1 MDSYTDPPEGQRGR
15 RDFSIALVFLFLS
28 LVLLY
33 LPDSAQ
39 TRMAD
44 ALRGSVLRPFVAVQE
59 TLAGARS
66 RSGDIATLQASLDSL
81 TAVVAAQA
89 SLLEE
94 NRRLRELLGLKD
106 RVPGT
111 FVYANVI
118 RPGTAGSESVF
129 LLDVGSEDGVAPGD
143 PVLMRSGRI
152 GLVGVVREV
161 GRTGSIGLDWSHPD
175 FRASATTVDGR
186 TSGLVEPRPGEFR
199 GGERLLLNAIPY
211 YEPLDPGTLITTSG
225 LGGVF
230 PRGIPI
236 GEVWELHRNEGNWR
250 REYWL
255 RPIVDPSAVT
265 QVLVARS
272 GELTDQVL
280 ELLATPDSMAHT
292 LPDRP
297 GGEEGGR

>member
-15 RDFSIALVFLFLS
+15 GDLSVALVFLFLS
-28 LVLLY
+28 VVVLY
-33 LPDSAQ
+33 LPNSAQ

-59 TLAGARS
+59 ALAGARS
-66 RSGDIATLQASLDSL
+66 RSEDVATLQASLDSL
-81 TAVVAAQA
+81 TAVVASQA
-89 SLLEE
+89 SLLDE
-94 NRRLRELLGLKD
+94 NRRLRELLDLKE

-118 RPGTAGSESVF
+118 RPGTAGSQSMF

-175 FRASATTVDGR
+175 FRASATTVDGG

-211 YEPLDPGTLITTSG
+211 YEPLATGTLITTSG
-225 LGGVF
+225 LGGIF

-236 GEVWELHRNEGNWR
+236 GEVWELHQNEGNWR

-255 RPIVDPSAVT
+255 RPIVDLSNVT

-280 ELLATPDSMAHT
+280 DLLAAPDSAADG
-292 LPDRP
+292 LPGRS
-297 GGEEGGR
+297 GGEEGVP